1 MENGV
6 YMLLSCGLIIQK
18 FQLSNYCSLFTLWWW
33 AECLIIWPLMHV
45 RLSTINPCDSIL
57 ASDASRAS
65 AGVAAG
71 NVKQGDST
79 SEQTSSQALCHRR
92 RLQQKTAGPCAWQ
105 SAPSERKMRALS
117 NETLRDLSQIDL
129 CQPRLCSAGS
139 VKHPEWLQV
148 RCRKLSCC

>member
-6 YMLLSCGLIIQK
+6 YMRISCCLIIRK
-18 FQLSNYCSLFTLWWW
+18 FQLSNNRNLFTLWWW
-33 AECLIIWPLMHV
+33 AQCLIIWPLMHV
-45 RLSTINPCDSIL
+45 RFSTINPCDSIL
-57 ASDASRAS
+57 ASDSSRAS

-117 NETLRDLSQIDL
+117 NETVRGLSQIDL
-129 CQPRLCSAGS
+129 CQPSADC